1 MTITIDKLAKILQ
14 TLFTTEADTAAKES
28 GMIQR
33 RRKISGAGFVQ
44 TLVFGWLEDPTTTID
59 ELGDELNVS
68 ISLLFGVR
76 PIFALWG
83 HLLFGVCSLGS
94 VLFGVRQCSL
104 GSDRFSALWGP
115 VLFGVRPI

>member
-44 TLVFGWLEDPTTTID
+44 TLVFGWLEDPTTTVD

-68 ISLLFGVR
+68 KQGLGQRLDARAVDCLWRVVKKALHWLFATEDEQR
-76 PIFALWG
+76 G
-83 HLLFGVCSLGS
+83 HS
-94 VLFGVRQCSL
+94 
-104 GSDRFSALWGP
+104 
-115 VLFGVRPI
+115 